1 MIKSTIMMVT
11 QSVTLKKIKMRS
23 KQNPIITKIITTTIV
38 QEAEEEVSIDRM
50 MLTNIENLRRVT
62 QKIIRMITL
71 EAEVEEEVELEVEVE
86 AETISIENEN
96 KNRLLKKS
104 LYLSIKGLL
113 SKTHKRRKNISKT
126 RSQDKNKIKRQ
137 RKLRRT
143 LGSFKLL
150 FSN

>member
-38 QEAEEEVSIDRM
+38 QEAEAEVSIDRM

-62 QKIIRMITL
+62 QRIIRMITL
-71 EAEVEEEVELEVEVE
+71 EAEAEEEEIEQEVE
-86 AETISIENEN
+86 ETISIENES
-96 KNRLLKKS
+96 KNRLLRKS

-113 SKTHKRRKNISKT
+113 SKTHKRRRNISKMT
-126 RSQDKNKIKRQ
+126 SHDKIRRKR
-137 RKLRRT
+137 
-143 LGSFKLL
+143 
-150 FSN
+150 

>member
-1 MIKSTIMMVT
+1 MMVT

-71 EAEVEEEVELEVEVE
+71 EAEVEEEVEREVE